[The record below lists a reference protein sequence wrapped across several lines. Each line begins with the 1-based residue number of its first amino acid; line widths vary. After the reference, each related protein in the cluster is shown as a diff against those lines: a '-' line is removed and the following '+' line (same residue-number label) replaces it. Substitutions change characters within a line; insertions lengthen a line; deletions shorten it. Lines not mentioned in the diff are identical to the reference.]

1 MHTRTSFCG
10 SRPSE
15 LRSVSLPNRPHV
27 VRIAVHSFIYGHN
40 GGYCDAVGW
49 KIIIPGKKATQ
60 SRPGTQTNS
69 LTSCLI
75 DTIPLK
81 MEIPSS
87 ESLCLQVTKY
97 MSRKQ
102 A

>member
-60 SRPGTQTNS
+60 SRPGNPDKLFNLVSNRYDPPENGNTFF
-69 LTSCLI
+69 
-75 DTIPLK
+75 
-81 MEIPSS
+81 
-87 ESLCLQVTKY
+87 
-97 MSRKQ
+97 
-102 A
+102 

>member
-27 VRIAVHSFIYGHN
+27 RIAVHSFIYGHN
-40 GGYCDAVGW
+40 GGYYPYDAVGW

-60 SRPGTQTNS
+60 SRPRNPDKLFNLVSNRYDPPQDGN
-69 LTSCLI
+69 I
-75 DTIPLK
+75 FF
-81 MEIPSS
+81 
-87 ESLCLQVTKY
+87 
-97 MSRKQ
+97 
-102 A
+102 